1 MTIIVNIVTM
11 WVPLAMTAMSAVAS
25 LALTYSRDRAGLID
39 RRAVKA
45 LPTLGI
51 GAVLTAL
58 VTLLPMLVAH
68 NGLAHD
74 PMPIH
79 SNRVTDGITEAW
91 VWAATITS
99 VVWLYA
105 VAAALVTTVIY
116 FRQQRRLHAAA
127 DPQDS

>member
-1 MTIIVNIVTM
+1 MTIIVNVVTM
-11 WVPLAMTAMSAVAS
+11 WVALAITAISAVAS
-25 LALTYSRDRAGLID
+25 LALTYSRERSGLID

-51 GAVLTAL
+51 GAVFTAL
-58 VTLLPMLVAH
+58 VPLLPTLVAST
-68 NGLAHD
+68 GLSRD

-79 SNRVTDGITEAW
+79 PNRVTDGIADAW
-91 VWAATITS
+91 VWAASIIS

-116 FRQQRRLHAAA
+116 FRQQRRLHAAGS
-127 DPQDS
+127 QDS